1 MCACVVERKL
11 MNAPF
16 GRVLSVFTTT
26 SVKRSLT
33 LWYCVTVTRA
43 G

>member
-16 GRVLSVFTTT
+16 GRVLTVFTTA
-26 SVKRSLT
+26 SVKRRLT